1 VAKKFPHIQQLGI
14 KDCGP
19 ATLKMIAKWY
29 GKSFD
34 LNYLR
39 QKCSINK
46 IGVSMLGISEA
57 AEAIGFRTLGVKLTT
72 KKLIKAM
79 DAGPC
84 IIHWQNNHF
93 VVLYKVKKRWFRG
106 SSKRNPRHIEQN
118 RNVNEDGTHASPFD
132 SAQDDHLQDNRFT
145 YYISDPAKGYLE
157 LRSSEFV
164 KAWKGESE
172 KGYALLLEPGQA
184 FYADQ
189 REGEEQKADF
199 GILWPYFLKYKRYF
213 LQIVLSMLL
222 GSMIALVGPFL
233 TQSLVDTGINRQDI
247 NFVYLVLGAQLAL
260 FIGSTFIE
268 IIRSWILMHIG
279 TRINISMVS
288 DFFKKL
294 LNLPIKFYEQYV
306 VGDLMQ
312 RIGDH
317 SRIEKLLTV
326 NTLSTIFSFLNIL
339 VLGSVLFI
347 YNVPIFVVFF
357 LGSLAGLLW
366 ILIFLKRRRT
376 IDFKFFEAYAK
387 NNNKVLEILGA
398 VQDIKISNATRQK
411 RWEWEEVQS
420 YVYDVKM
427 KSLTLSQV
435 QGIGSSFIN
444 RAVGI
449 AITFIAAKAVIE
461 GEITLGTMFAITMI
475 VGQISGPIG
484 QILGFITT
492 FQDAKIGLER
502 INDITNKEDE
512 DPPKQTLVT
521 DIPKTEPI
529 HIENL
534 TFHYGSESL
543 DPVLDSLELVIP
555 AGKVTAI
562 VGASGSGKTTM
573 MKLLLKFYQPN
584 KGDIF
589 LGGYN
594 FKSLHHGKWREN
606 CGVVMQDGQLLSGTI
621 SDNIALGRETD
632 NIRVIEAARMAN
644 IDSFINELPM
654 GYMTELGKEGNQVST
669 GQKQRIL
676 LARAIYKDPAYLF
689 LDEATSALDAD
700 NEKVIIENLNTF
712 FKDRTVVVIAH
723 RLSTVRNADNIVVV
737 DKGKITEQGTHKELV
752 AKKGAY
758 YNLVKNQLEL
768 GS

>member
-1 VAKKFPHIQQLGI
+1 MAKKFPHIQQLGI

-19 ATLKMIAKWY
+19 ACLKMISKWY

-39 QKCSINK
+39 QKCSITK

-57 AEAIGFRTLGVKLTT
+57 AEALGYRTLGVKVTT
-72 KKLIKAM
+72 HKLIKAM

-84 IIHWQNNHF
+84 VIHWQQNHF
-93 VVLYKVKKRWFRG
+93 VVLHKVKSPLYWRSAVGEVF
-106 SSKRNPRHIEQN
+106 HI
-118 RNVNEDGTHASPFD
+118 A
-132 SAQDDHLQDNRFT
+132 
-145 YYISDPAKGYLE
+145 DPAKGHLK
-157 LRSSEFV
+157 LSRAEFDHY
-164 KAWKGESE
+164 WKGHTDPET
-172 KGYALLLEPGQA
+172 KGYALLLEPSKE
-184 FYADQ
+184 FYAE
-189 REGEEQKADF
+189 RKEGEEQKANF
-199 GILWPYFLKYKRYF
+199 SILVPYFLRYKRYF
-213 LQIVLSMLL
+213 LQIVLGMAL
-222 GSMIALVGPFL
+222 GSGIALVGPFL
-233 TQSLVDTGINRQDI
+233 TQALVDTGINRQDI
-247 NFVYLVLGAQLAL
+247 GFVWLILGAQVAL
-260 FIGSTFIE
+260 FLGSTFIE
-268 IIRSWILMHIG
+268 IIRSWILMHIS

-288 DFFKKL
+288 DFFRKL

-317 SRIEKLLTV
+317 GRIEKLLTI
-326 NTLSTIFSFLNIL
+326 NTLSTLFSLVNMV
-339 VLGSVLFI
+339 VLGVILFI
-347 YNVPIFVVFF
+347 YSPPIFVVFF
-357 LGSLAGLLW
+357 VGSVAGLLW
-366 ILIFLKRRRT
+366 IVLFLKRRRN
-376 IDFKFFEAYAK
+376 IDFKFFEAYSK

-398 VQDIKISNATRQK
+398 VTDIKISNATRQK
-411 RWEWEEVQS
+411 RWEWEAVQS
-420 YVYDVKM
+420 NLYEVKM

-444 RAVGI
+444 RLVGI
-449 AITFIAAKAVIE
+449 LITFIAAKSVID
-461 GEITLGTMFAITMI
+461 GEITLGTMFAINMI

-484 QILGFITT
+484 QLLGFVTT
-492 FQDAKIGLER
+492 YQDAKIGMER
-502 INDITNKEDE
+502 INDVTNKEDE
-512 DPPKQTLVT
+512 DPPKQTLVM
-521 DIPKTEPI
+521 DIPETEAI
-529 HIENL
+529 TLEGL

-543 DPVLDSLELVIP
+543 DPVLDNLDLDIP

-562 VGASGSGKTTM
+562 VGASGSGKTTL

-584 KGDIF
+584 KGNMF

-621 SDNIALGRETD
+621 SDNIALGQETD
-632 NIRVIEAARMAN
+632 NKRIIEAAKMAN

-654 GYMTELGKEGNQVST
+654 GYMTELGQEGNQVST

-676 LARAIYKDPAYLF
+676 LARAIYKNPAYLF

-700 NEKVIIENLNTF
+700 NEKVIIENLERF
-712 FKDRTVVVIAH
+712 FTDRTVVVVAH
-723 RLSTVRNADNIVVV
+723 RLSTVKNADNIVVL
-737 DKGKITEQGTHKELV
+737 DNGKIKESGTHKELV

-768 GS
+768 GN